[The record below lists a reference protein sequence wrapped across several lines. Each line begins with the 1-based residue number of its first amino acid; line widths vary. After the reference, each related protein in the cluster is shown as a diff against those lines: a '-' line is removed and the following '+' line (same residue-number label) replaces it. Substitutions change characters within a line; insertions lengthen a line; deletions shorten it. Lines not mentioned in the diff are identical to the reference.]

1 MHGFADFAFPYWW
14 LIFPLMWFVSAI
26 FGMWMHHRRQS
37 AALDLMK
44 TYAEKGRDPAEIS
57 RMMGADQA
65 DYGYGYRYPRYG
77 FLGRGY
83 WRYGP
88 YWAWRKAIMS
98 ACVAAGFWFAAYY
111 WGDGEFPFGGGFSV
125 VAIIMT
131 IVAAGSLIFA
141 IGTSVFPPRATGT

>member
-1 MHGFADFAFPYWW
+1 MHAYGFVPFAYWW
-14 LIFPLMWFVSAI
+14 LIFPLMWFVFGI
-26 FGMWMHHRRQS
+26 FGMWAHHSRQR

-44 TYAEKGRDPAEIS
+44 TYAEQGRAPAEIAKVLDTGPGYDS
-57 RMMGADQA
+57 RWSRRAW
-65 DYGYGYRYPRYG
+65 RYG
-77 FLGRGY
+77 AYGG

-88 YWAWRKAIMS
+88 HWAWRRAIMS
-98 ACVAAGFWFAAYY
+98 ACVAAGFWAAAYY
-111 WGDGEFPFGGGFSV
+111 VDYADFPFAGGFSV